1 MLVGLSIQTYYS
13 IQHVQAAAY
22 FVRRASRLERRSA
35 VTPGCPRL
43 NVAIQGYASSSLFT
57 MVAFLEALANELF
70 ADAAKADGGH
80 LSDLDPQIRKLIAEL
95 GQIESVEKASV
106 MSKFD
111 VLLRAAGLQP
121 VPRDRTP
128 GQDLATAI
136 RLRNELVHYKAEWFD
151 MGTPGMVRPGNFSE
165 SRLAQQIRGRFN
177 ARHGAKGPDSWLG
190 GGCAKWALANAIAY
204 TDEVFSRLSITPLYE
219 HVRSELASAE

>member
-1 MLVGLSIQTYYS
+1 MLLGLSIQTYYS

-35 VTPGCPRL
+35 ATPGCPRL

-57 MVAFLEALANELF
+57 IVAFLEALANELF
-70 ADAAKADGGH
+70 ADAAKSDGGH
-80 LSDLDPQIRKLIAEL
+80 LSVLDPQIRKLIAEL

-121 VPRDRTP
+121 VPKDRTP

-151 MGTPGMVRPGNFSE
+151 IGNPRDGP
-165 SRLAQQIRGRFN
+165 SRQLLGEPA
-177 ARHGAKGPDSWLG
+177 GA
-190 GGCAKWALANAIAY
+190 
-204 TDEVFSRLSITPLYE
+204 TDPRAFQWPP
-219 HVRSELASAE
+219 RSEGTGQLARRRLCEMGARKCNRIHRRGLLSTFYHTAL